1 MTGRHVQRKL
11 TAILSADVKGYSRLM
26 GEDEESTVRR
36 LKEDKDAITRLVRQH
51 RGRVIDSPG
60 DNLMAEFASAVDAV
74 ECAVEIQEQLGTKN
88 AGLPDDRKMEF
99 RIGINVGDV
108 IMDGDQIYGDGVNT
122 AARLQ
127 GLAEGNG
134 VCISGTVYDQI
145 EGKLKLDYE
154 FLGEKR
160 VKNIKKPVRAYCVG
174 KDLGPRQ
181 ATKDP
186 ELPDKPSIAVLPFVN
201 MNGDPR
207 QDYLS
212 DGITEHLITDLSK
225 ISGLF
230 VIASNSVFTYKGK
243 AVKVEQV
250 GRELGVRYVLEGSV
264 QKAGERIRISAQL
277 IDAVSGYHIWSER
290 YDRDIGDIFL
300 LQDDV
305 TEKIIAALR
314 VKVDKAEIERVLRKP
329 TESLRAYDYALH
341 GRAYMYDMTK
351 EQNGRARKMLEKAIE
366 LDPLYAGA
374 YAGLGMTYLQRWT
387 HRWDQ
392 DPKSLDTAIELGRK
406 AIAMDPSLPFAYRLL
421 SECHSWKREY
431 GQALAEIETAISL
444 DPNDAENYAELSVTL
459 VWVNRLEEAIIQME
473 KAMRLNPYYPVIYL
487 FGLALAQYMM
497 GKNEEAIATLRKV
510 ITRAPDLLWA
520 HGLLAATF
528 ARADRIEEARA
539 EISEILR
546 IDPDYRPD
554 AIEIAPFKDPTFAKE
569 MAEVLHK
576 VKLAE

>member
-1 MTGRHVQRKL
+1 MTDANVQRKL

-74 ECAVEIQEQLGTKN
+74 ECAVKVQEELGAKN
-88 AGLPDDRKMEF
+88 AGLPDDRTMEF

-174 KDLGPRQ
+174 KNLGSRETME
-181 ATKDP
+181 AP
-186 ELPDKPSIAVLPFVN
+186 ELPDKASIAVLPFAN

-230 VIASNSVFTYKGK
+230 VIASNSIFTYKRK
-243 AVKVEQV
+243 AVNVEQV

-264 QKAGERIRISAQL
+264 QKAGERIRITAQL
-277 IDAVSGYHIWSER
+277 IDAKSGFHIWGER
-290 YDRDIGDIFL
+290 YDRDLGDIFL

-314 VKVDKAEIERVLRKP
+314 VKVHKAEIERVLRKP
-329 TESLRAYDYALH
+329 TESLRAYDYALR
-341 GRAYMYDMTK
+341 GRAYMYDMTRDH
-351 EQNGRARKMLEKAIE
+351 NARARKMLEKAIE
-366 LDPLYAGA
+366 LDPHFAQA
-374 YAGLGMTYLQRWT
+374 YAGLGGTYLQSWT
-387 HRWDQ
+387 HQWDQ

-406 AIAMDPSLPFAYRLL
+406 AIAIDPSLPSAYRLL

-431 GQALAEIETAISL
+431 GQALAEIETAIAL
-444 DPNDAENYAELSVTL
+444 DPNDAENYAELSMAL
-459 VWVNRLEEAIIQME
+459 VWVNRLEEAIAQME
-473 KAMRLNPYYPVIYL
+473 KAMRLNPYHPVLYL
-487 FGLALAQYMM
+487 FGLGLAQFMM
-497 GKNEEAIATLRKV
+497 GKNEEAVATLRKV
-510 ITRAPDLLWA
+510 LIRAPDLLWA
-520 HGLLAATF
+520 HALLAATF
-528 ARADRIEEARA
+528 ARDNRIEEARA
-539 EISEILR
+539 EIAQISR
-546 IDPDYRPD
+546 IDPDYPQD
-554 AIEIAPFKDPTFAKE
+554 ALETVPFKDPKFAEE
-569 MAEVLHK
+569 MAEVLHQ
-576 VKLAE
+576 VKLTE